1 MAESITSPPP
11 PIKRSSPDLFFPVSD
26 SEEEDD
32 FAATSSALAGPSSS
46 AVKTEAGSQRL
57 NGTSKGK
64 TSTTPIYQ
72 AGTTGFK
79 QKDTSF
85 FGSQNSD
92 DIIPLESNP
101 AQPSSRSAVGPSAAS
116 ASRKRGSPSSQ
127 SPPAAIPAS
136 FETGYLGEFVCEG
149 WSLSKGKGY
158 CSPGSKVI
166 FERPKTKSAVL
177 EDDAKVLARAKEKAG
192 PARLVNGKVVGA
204 RAKPIGGKQVTLGS
218 MMGKKTPAPARK
230 PAGKPVVDSIIRFR
244 NDRGFV
250 GRLSVQEAG
259 FLTHLLDTDIIAL
272 GGNVIDCPQSLST
285 GSTILLNVKVFLT
298 RTAFEKVEKDG
309 RKEEGTFWQEQKETV
324 EEEAMRKR
332 KDALGA
338 LFSRIGVKPLRSN
351 ALLLAQKKNGA
362 AEINETSLK
371 HFSDDARPTSKTG
384 VKRSPSPSKGSTSS
398 ADKGKGKAS
407 AANSD
412 AEEDEDSG
420 DEAEK
425 LDDEQMNEIDTIYR
439 KAQQGDN
446 RLEETDPPESFLY
459 TLRPYQKQALTWMTA
474 REKGDESVREQSLH
488 PLWEEYAF
496 KKEHME
502 GQPIEIED
510 DDDFVDPSRKFFW
523 NPYSGEL
530 SLTFPTSNT
539 KAKGGILA
547 DAMGMGKT
555 CMMASLLHTN
565 QEADKPSSPI
575 LDGTDGDEEP
585 ASKRP
590 KFKQVT
596 LSNQWRAIPTVAKAV
611 NVPRATL
618 VVCPVS
624 LAAQWH
630 EELGKMSEKGT
641 ITSFMWYGN
650 DRIDIERLLAQ
661 EGKKKVDVI
670 ITSYGTLASEYQK
683 WRKAKDKPS
692 YEGGNLYDHDFLR
705 IVLDEAHNIKNRT
718 ALVSKACY
726 ELKGQRRWALTGTP
740 IVNRLDDLYSLL
752 HFLRLEPW
760 GHYSFFR
767 SFVTIPFLNQDP
779 KALNVVQYILES
791 CLLRREKTMRDKDGR
806 LIVDLPP
813 KTVEVQVLDFS
824 RPERQIY
831 KHLEDRAKRR
841 FIQLDA
847 EGRAMSNYTSILAML
862 MKLRQCVDHP
872 LLVLGKAT
880 EDDEVAEKLL
890 DPDTGDEKTSL
901 KEMIAMYAGGA
912 GGKSKSKPSNID
924 PGEDEEN
931 EAVDPAF
938 AAQVLKE
945 LGEQETTPICDLCTN
960 EMFDEVLL
968 PCYHRSCQDCIVEWI
983 GTCEDQNKPANCPSC
998 GKGPIRLSDLRS
1010 IQRRRKRVN
1019 PITGAYVD
1027 EDGKP
1032 SSQGDAGVTLGKV
1045 DLVQSTK
1052 LRALVRKLETMR
1064 QEDPEVKALVFS
1076 QFTSFLDLIESTL
1089 TKEGVRWL
1097 RFDGSMSQAQR
1108 AATIEEFGKKSKEPL
1123 ILLISLKAGGV
1134 GLNLTMANHVFMM
1147 DTWWNE
1153 AIEQQAID
1161 RVHRLG
1167 QNKPVFVTR
1176 YIIKGTVEKRIMK
1189 IQRSKTALVNASLA
1203 GGASKDKTASLADI
1217 KKIFGLDEDD
1227 SEDEVY

>member
-1 MAESITSPPP
+1 MDIDEESSIPS
-11 PIKRSSPDLFFPVSD
+11 KRSSPDLFFPVSD
-26 SEEEDD
+26 SEEEEDVII
-32 FAATSSALAGPSSS
+32 ASGALAGPSSS
-46 AVKTEAGSQRL
+46 AINPPSTA
-57 NGTSKGK
+57 
-64 TSTTPIYQ
+64 TSTRTNGNSNNRKTQ
-72 AGTTGFK
+72 
-79 QKDTSF
+79 QSQEV

-92 DIIPLESNP
+92 DIVPLDIKPTSSNI
-101 AQPSSRSAVGPSAAS
+101 AGPS
-116 ASRKRGSPSSQ
+116 RIKRNLSS
-127 SPPAAIPAS
+127 SPPPSAIPND
-136 FETGYLGEFVCEG
+136 FDQGYLGEFVCEG

-158 CSPGSKVI
+158 CSPGSKVV
-166 FERPKTKSAVL
+166 FERPKPKSQVEEKSTIRDTK
-177 EDDAKVLARAKEKAG
+177 G

-204 RAKPIGGKQVTLGS
+204 KGKVIGGKQVTLGS
-218 MMGKKTPAPARK
+218 MMSKKSSPATT
-230 PAGKPVVDSIIRFR
+230 GKPVVDSIIRFR

-259 FLTHLLDTDIIAL
+259 FLTHLLDTGVISL
-272 GGNVIDCPQSLST
+272 TGHVIDCPLSLST
-285 GSTILLNVKVFLT
+285 GSTILLNVKVFLA
-298 RTAFEKVEKDG
+298 RKAFENVEKKDE
-309 RKEEGTFWQEQKETV
+309 RKEEGTFWQEQKETT
-324 EEEAMRKR
+324 EEEAMRRR

-338 LFSRIGVKPLRSN
+338 LFSRIGVKPIRSN

-362 AEINETSLK
+362 AVINETSLQ
-371 HFSDDARPTSKTG
+371 HFSDSPKP
-384 VKRSPSPSKGSTSS
+384 KRSPSPSKGSNGTASE
-398 ADKGKGKAS
+398 KGKGKAS

-412 AEEDEDSG
+412 NEEEEDEDSG

-425 LDDEQMNEIDTIYR
+425 LDEKQMNEIDAIYA

-446 RLEETDPPESFLY
+446 RLEESDPPESFLY
-459 TLRPYQKQALTWMTA
+459 TLRPYQKQALTWMSA
-474 REKGDESVREQSLH
+474 REKGDESIRDNQSLH

-496 KKEHME
+496 KKEHVE

-510 DDDFVDPSRKFFW
+510 EDDFVDPSRKFYW

-539 KAKGGILA
+539 RAKGGILA

-555 CMMASLLHTN
+555 CMMASLIHVN
-565 QEADKPSSPI
+565 IDPDISSTPPP
-575 LDGTDGDEEP
+575 TTAEDEEP
-585 ASKRP
+585 ALKRP

-596 LSNQWRAIPTVAKAV
+596 LSNQWRAIPTIPKPTNA
-611 NVPRATL
+611 NIPRGTL

-624 LAAQWH
+624 LASQWH
-630 EELGKMSEKGT
+630 DELGKMSEKGT

-650 DRIDIERLLAQ
+650 DRIDIDRLLSQ

-683 WRKAKDKPS
+683 WKKNKDKAT
-692 YEGGNLYDHDFLR
+692 YEGGSLYDHEFLR

-718 ALVSKACY
+718 AQVSKACY
-726 ELKGQRRWALTGTP
+726 EIKGQRRWALTGTP

-767 SFVTIPFLNQDP
+767 SFVTVPFLNQDP

-791 CLLRREKTMRDKDGR
+791 CLLRREKTMRDKDGK

-813 KTVEVQVLDFS
+813 KTVDIQVLDFS

-872 LLVLGKAT
+872 LLVLGKST
-880 EDDEVAEKLL
+880 EDDESTDKLL
-890 DPDTGDEKTSL
+890 DAETGDEKENL
-901 KEMIAMYAGGA
+901 KDLIALYAGGA
-912 GGKSKSKPSNID
+912 KATHKTN
-924 PGEDEEN
+924 GEDVEE
-931 EAVDPAF
+931 VDHAF
-938 AAQVLKE
+938 AERVLKE
-945 LGEQETTPICDLCTN
+945 LGEQETTPICDICSN

-968 PCYHRSCQDCIVEWI
+968 PCYHRCCQDCIVNWI
-983 GTCEDQNKPANCPSC
+983 GTCEDQNKPALCPSC
-998 GKGPIRLSDLRS
+998 SKGPIKLSDLRS
-1010 IQRRRKRVN
+1010 IQRKRKRVN
-1019 PITGAYVD
+1019 PLTGIH
-1027 EDGKP
+1027 EEGEP
-1032 SSQGDAGVTLGKV
+1032 GVTLGKV

-1052 LRALVRKLETMR
+1052 LRALVRKLDAMR
-1064 QEDPEVKALVFS
+1064 QDDPEVKTLVFS
-1076 QFTSFLDLIESTL
+1076 QFTSFLDLIETTL
-1089 TKEGVRWL
+1089 TKEGVKWL

-1108 AATIEEFGKKSKEPL
+1108 AATIEEFGKKTKEPL
-1123 ILLISLKAGGV
+1123 VLLISLKAGGV

-1167 QNKPVFVTR
+1167 QNKHVYVTR
-1176 YIIKGTVEKRIMK
+1176 YIIKETVEKRIMK
-1189 IQRSKTALVNASLA
+1189 IQRSKTALVNASLS
-1203 GGASKDKTASLADI
+1203 GGASKDKGASLADI

>member
-1 MAESITSPPP
+1 MEDDSPPITS
-11 PIKRSSPDLFFPVSD
+11 KRSSPDLFFPVSD
-26 SEEEDD
+26 SEEEEDVV
-32 FAATSSALAGPSSS
+32 AASGTLAGPSSS
-46 AVKTEAGSQRL
+46 AIATPS
-57 NGTSKGK
+57 
-64 TSTTPIYQ
+64 TSTSTRSRTIN
-72 AGTTGFK
+72 GK
-79 QKDTSF
+79 QSQKSDGDGVIEI

-92 DIIPLESNP
+92 DIIPIDNDTKPFSST
-101 AQPSSRSAVGPSAAS
+101 ASIAGPSKIKRNLSRSR
-116 ASRKRGSPSSQ
+116 SRSRT
-127 SPPAAIPAS
+127 PPASSIPAN
-136 FETGYLGEFVCEG
+136 FEGGYLGEFVCEG

-166 FERPKTKSAVL
+166 FERPKPKNQDDDNKSTNTPL
-177 EDDAKVLARAKEKAG
+177 KSQDRSG

-204 RAKPIGGKQVTLGS
+204 KAKPIGGKQVTLGS
-218 MMGKKTPAPARK
+218 MMGKKAATAPPKK
-230 PAGKPVVDSIIRFR
+230 PTAKPVVDSIIRFR

-259 FLTHLLDTDIIAL
+259 FLTHLLDTGIITL
-272 GGNVIDCPQSLST
+272 TGHVIDCPPSLST
-285 GSTILLNVKVFLT
+285 GSTILLNVKVFLA
-298 RTAFEKVEKDG
+298 RKAFEKVETDG
-309 RKEEGTFWQEQKETV
+309 RKEEGTFWQEQKETT

-362 AEINETSLK
+362 AVINETSLQ
-371 HFSDDARPTSKTG
+371 HFADSPKP
-384 VKRSPSPSKGSTSS
+384 KRSPSPSKGSNAS
-398 ADKGKGKAS
+398 AGEKSKGKIS
-407 AANSD
+407 AVNSD
-412 AEEDEDSG
+412 GEEDEGDEDSG

-425 LDDEQMNEIDTIYR
+425 LDDKQLNEIDSIYR

-446 RLEETDPPESFLY
+446 RLEETDPPDTFLY
-459 TLRPYQKQALTWMTA
+459 TLRPYQKQALTWMSA
-474 REKGDESVREQSLH
+474 REKGDESIRDNQTLH

-496 KKEHME
+496 KKEQAE

-510 DDDFVDPSRKFFW
+510 EDDFVDPSRKFYW

-539 KAKGGILA
+539 RAKGGILA

-555 CMMASLLHTN
+555 CMMASLIHNNVDADISSTPPPTN
-565 QEADKPSSPI
+565 E
-575 LDGTDGDEEP
+575 TDEEP

-596 LSNQWRAIPTVAKAV
+596 LSNQWRAIPTVPKPV
-611 NVPRATL
+611 NVPRGTL

-624 LAAQWH
+624 LASQWH
-630 EELGKMSEKGT
+630 DELGKMSEKGT

-650 DRIDIERLLAQ
+650 DRTDIERLLAQ

-683 WRKAKDKPS
+683 WKKNKDKPT
-692 YEGGNLYDHDFLR
+692 YEGGNLYDHEFLR

-726 ELKGQRRWALTGTP
+726 DLKGQRRWALTGTP

-791 CLLRREKTMRDKDGR
+791 CLLRREKTMRDKDGK

-813 KTVEVQVLDFS
+813 KTVDIQVLDFS

-880 EDDEVAEKLL
+880 EDDETTEKLL
-890 DPDTGDEKTSL
+890 DAETGDEKGNL
-901 KEMIAMYAGGA
+901 KDLIAMYAGGA
-912 GGKSKSKPSNID
+912 KSYSTSNGNGDDEID
-924 PGEDEEN
+924 H
-931 EAVDPAF
+931 AY
-938 AAQVLKE
+938 AAKVLKE
-945 LGEQETTPICDLCTN
+945 LGEQETTPICDICSN

-968 PCYHRSCQDCIVEWI
+968 PCYHRCCQDCIVDWI
-983 GTCEDQNKPANCPSC
+983 GTCEDQNKPAVCPSC
-998 GKGPIRLSDLRS
+998 SKGPIKLSDLRS
-1010 IQRRRKRVN
+1010 IQRKRKRVN
-1019 PITGAYVD
+1019 PITGKHI
-1027 EDGKP
+1027 DG
-1032 SSQGDAGVTLGKV
+1032 SNGEGETDVTIGKV

-1052 LRALVRKLETMR
+1052 LRALVRKLDSIR
-1064 QEDPEVKALVFS
+1064 QEDPQVKSLVFS
-1076 QFTSFLDLIESTL
+1076 QFTSFLDLIETTL
-1089 TKEGVRWL
+1089 TREGIRWL

-1108 AATIEEFGKKSKEPL
+1108 ATTIEEFGKKINEPL
-1123 ILLISLKAGGV
+1123 VLLISLKAGGV

-1167 QNKPVFVTR
+1167 QDKHVYVTR

-1203 GGASKDKTASLADI
+1203 GGAAKDKGASLADF

-1227 SEDEVY
+1227 SDDEVY

>member
-1 MAESITSPPP
+1 MAESPV
-11 PIKRSSPDLFFPVSD
+11 KRSSPDLFFPVSD

-32 FAATSSALAGPSSS
+32 VIAASATLTGPSSS
-46 AVKTEAGSQRL
+46 AVKTEVGSQRN
-57 NGTSKGK
+57 NGIHGSRP
-64 TSTTPIYQ
+64 SQ
-72 AGTTGFK
+72 AGAN
-79 QKDTSF
+79 TSSAA

-92 DIIPLESNP
+92 IIPLDFKPSLP
-101 AQPSSRSAVGPSAAS
+101 DQAQAGPSKNPF
-116 ASRKRGSPSSQ
+116 KRALSQ
-127 SPPAAIPAS
+127 SPPAVIPAN
-136 FETGYLGEFVCEG
+136 FDHGYLGEFVCEG

-166 FERPKTKSAVL
+166 FERPKPKNAV
-177 EDDAKVLARAKEKAG
+177 EDDAKASAWAKEKAG
-192 PARLVNGKVVGA
+192 PARLVNGKVVN
-204 RAKPIGGKQVTLGS
+204 AKPKSGGTGKQMTLGS
-218 MMGKKTPAPARK
+218 MMNKKAAVTPARK
-230 PAGKPVVDSIIRFR
+230 PAGKPVVDQIIRFR

-259 FLTHLLDTDIIAL
+259 FLTHLLDTDVIGL
-272 GGNVIDCPQSLST
+272 TGHVIDCPQSLST
-285 GSTILLNVKVFLT
+285 GCTILLNVKVYLE
-298 RTAFEKVEKDG
+298 RSAFEKVEKDG
-309 RKEEGTFWQEQKETV
+309 RKENEEGTFWQEQKETAS
-324 EEEAMRKR
+324 EEAMRKR

-362 AEINETSLK
+362 AVIDETSLK
-371 HFSDDARPTSKTG
+371 HFGDGARPSTTAG
-384 VKRSPSPSKGSTSS
+384 VKRSPSPSKGSVSS
-398 ADKGKGKAS
+398 VEKGKGKAS
-407 AANSD
+407 TANSD
-412 AEEDEDSG
+412 DEDDEDSG

-425 LDDEQMNEIDTIYR
+425 LDDQQMNEIDSIYR

-446 RLEETDPPESFLY
+446 RLDETDPPSSFLY
-459 TLRPYQKQALTWMTA
+459 TLRPYQKQALTWMSA
-474 REKGDESVREQSLH
+474 REKGDDSVRDQSLH

-496 KKEHME
+496 KKEHGE

-510 DDDFVDPSRKFFW
+510 DDDWVDPSRKFYW

-539 KAKGGILA
+539 KARGGILA

-555 CMMASLLHTN
+555 CMMASLLHLN
-565 QEADKPSSPI
+565 QDADISSSPEPDNI
-575 LDGTDGDEEP
+575 DGDEEP

-596 LSNQWRAIPTVAKAV
+596 LSNQWRAIPTVAKPV
-611 NVPRATL
+611 NAPRATL

-630 EELGKMSEKGT
+630 DELGKMSDKGT
-641 ITSFMWYGN
+641 ITSFMWYGG
-650 DRIDIERLLAQ
+650 DRVDIERLLAQ

-670 ITSYGTLASEYQK
+670 ITSYGTLASEYSK
-683 WRKAKDKPS
+683 WRKTKDKPS

-813 KTVEVQVLDFS
+813 KTVDIQVLDFS

-872 LLVLGKAT
+872 LLVLGKVT
-880 EDDEVAEKLL
+880 EDDEAGEKLL
-890 DPDTGDEKTSL
+890 DPETGDEKSSL
-901 KEMIAMYAGGA
+901 KDMIAMYAGGA
-912 GGKSKSKPSNID
+912 KRDVNES
-924 PGEDEEN
+924 ED
-931 EAVDPAF
+931 VDPAF
-938 AAQVLKE
+938 AAKVLKE
-945 LGEQETTPICDLCTN
+945 LEQQETTPICDLCTN

-968 PCYHRSCQDCIVEWI
+968 PCYHRSCQDCIVDWI

-998 GKGPIRLSDLRS
+998 GKGPIRMGDLRS
-1010 IQRRRKRVN
+1010 ISRRRKRVN
-1019 PITGAYVD
+1019 PITGGYVE
-1027 EDGKP
+1027 EDGKL
-1032 SSQGDAGVTLGKV
+1032 SSEGETAVTIGKV

-1052 LRALVRKLETMR
+1052 LRALVRKLDMIR
-1064 QEDPEVKALVFS
+1064 QEDPEVKVLVFS
-1076 QFTSFLDLIESTL
+1076 QFTSFLDLIETTL
-1089 TKEGVRWL
+1089 TKEGIRWL

-1108 AATIEEFGKKSKEPL
+1108 AATIDEFGKKSKVKEPVV
-1123 ILLISLKAGGV
+1123 LLISLKAGGV

-1203 GGASKDKTASLADI
+1203 GGASKDKAASLADI

-1227 SEDEVY
+1227 SEDEAYG

>member
-1 MAESITSPPP
+1 MADSIASPPP
-11 PIKRSSPDLFFPVSD
+11 PPTKRSSPDLFFPVSD

-32 FAATSSALAGPSSS
+32 IVATSSALAGPSSS
-46 AVKTEAGSQRL
+46 AVKTEVGSQQL
-57 NGTSKGK
+57 DSNGNHRASSASTSQMRVNASRQQD
-64 TSTTPIYQ
+64 T
-72 AGTTGFK
+72 
-79 QKDTSF
+79 TSF
-85 FGSQNSD
+85 FSSQNSD
-92 DIIPLESNP
+92 DVIPLDSNP
-101 AQPSSRSAVGPSAAS
+101 AQSSARSAGAAGPSSATLAP
-116 ASRKRGSPSSQ
+116 RKRGSKSSQ
-127 SPPAAIPAS
+127 SPPASIPAS

-166 FERPKTKSAVL
+166 FERPRAKNVVTL

-244 NDRGFV
+244 NDRGFAHEDIV

-272 GGNVIDCPQSLST
+272 GGSVIDCPQSLST

-309 RKEEGTFWQEQKETV
+309 RKEEGTFWQEQKETI

-362 AEINETSLK
+362 AEINDNSLK

-398 ADKGKGKAS
+398 TDKGKGKAS
-407 AANSD
+407 TANSD
-412 AEEDEDSG
+412 DEDDEDSG

-439 KAQQGDN
+439 KAQQGDK

-496 KKEHME
+496 KKEHVE

-510 DDDFVDPSRKFFW
+510 DDDFVDPSRKFYW

-539 KAKGGILA
+539 RAKGGILA

-565 QEADKPSSPI
+565 QEADMPSSP
-575 LDGTDGDEEP
+575 DPDATTGDEEP

-596 LSNQWRAIPTVAKAV
+596 LSNQWRAIPTIAKPV

-650 DRIDIERLLAQ
+650 DRTDIERLLAQ

-683 WRKAKDKPS
+683 WRKIKDKPS

-813 KTVEVQVLDFS
+813 KTVDVQVLDFS

-880 EDDEVAEKLL
+880 EDDEAVEKLL
-890 DPDTGDEKTSL
+890 DPDTGDERTSL
-901 KEMIAMYAGGA
+901 KEMIAMYADGVA
-912 GGKSKSKPSNID
+912 EE
-924 PGEDEEN
+924 EDEN
-931 EAVDPAF
+931 EAVDPEF
-938 AAQVLKE
+938 AAKVLKE

-1027 EDGKP
+1027 DDGKP

-1052 LRALVRKLETMR
+1052 LRALVRKLEAMR

-1076 QFTSFLDLIESTL
+1076 QFTSFLADLIETTL

-1108 AATIEEFGKKSKEPL
+1108 AATIEEFGKKTKEPL

-1203 GGASKDKTASLADI
+1203 GGASKDKAASLADI

>member
-1 MAESITSPPP
+1 MAVEEPSSAT
-11 PIKRSSPDLFFPVSD
+11 KLRKSSPDLFFPVSD
-26 SEEEDD
+26 SEEENE
-32 FAATSSALAGPSSS
+32 APVVRSSATIAGPSSS
-46 AVKTEAGSQRL
+46 SVKKENGSSSTFVS
-57 NGTSKGK
+57 NG
-64 TSTTPIYQ
+64 ILDMD
-72 AGTTGFK
+72 A
-79 QKDTSF
+79 KDEPQLF

-92 DIIPLESNP
+92 DIVPLDIKP
-101 AQPSSRSAVGPSAAS
+101 PPPPSSAGPSS
-116 ASRKRGSPSSQ
+116 TRKRLMSQ
-127 SPPAAIPAS
+127 SPPSSIPQN
-136 FETGYLGEFVCEG
+136 FEAGYLGEFVCEG

-158 CSPGSKVI
+158 CQPGSKVV
-166 FERPKTKSAVL
+166 FERPKPQKVITE
-177 EDDAKVLARAKEKAG
+177 EDARAAARSKEKAG

-204 RAKPIGGKQVTLGS
+204 KAKPIAGKQMTLGS
-218 MMGKKTPAPARK
+218 MMGKKGAATPARK
-230 PAGKPVVDSIIRFR
+230 PPGKPVVDQIIRFR
-244 NDRGFV
+244 NERGFV

-259 FLTHLLDTDIIAL
+259 FLTHLLDTGVIEL
-272 GGNVIDCPQSLST
+272 RGHVIDCPQSLST
-285 GSTILLNVKVFLT
+285 GATILLNVKVYLA
-298 RTAFEKVEKDG
+298 RQAFVKVEKAG
-309 RKEEGTFWQEQKETV
+309 RKEEGSFWQEQKETI
-324 EEEAMRKR
+324 EEEVMRKR

-362 AEINETSLK
+362 AVINETSLK
-371 HFSDDARPTSKTG
+371 HFNSPSRPSSASGT
-384 VKRSPSPSKGSTSS
+384 KRSPSPSKGSTGII
-398 ADKGKGKAS
+398 DKGKGRAS
-407 AANSD
+407 AVNSD
-412 AEEDEDSG
+412 EEEEDSG

-446 RLEETDPPESFLY
+446 RLEETDPPNTFLY
-459 TLRPYQKQALTWMTA
+459 TLRPYQKQALTWMNA
-474 REKGDESVREQSLH
+474 RETGDTSVRDQSLH

-496 KKEHME
+496 RKEQVE

-510 DDDFVDPSRKFFW
+510 EEDFVDPSRKFYW

-530 SLTFPTSNT
+530 SLTFPVSNN
-539 KAKGGILA
+539 KARGGILA

-555 CMMASLLHTN
+555 CMMASLMHLN
-565 QEADKPSSPI
+565 REGEAIDNPE
-575 LDGTDGDEEP
+575 DGTAVDGEEP

-596 LSNQWRAIPTVAKAV
+596 LSNQWRAVPTVPKTTTSA
-611 NVPRATL
+611 RATL

-624 LAAQWH
+624 LASQWH
-630 EELGKMSEKGT
+630 DELGKMSDKGT

-650 DRIDIERLLAQ
+650 DRTDVDRLLGQ
-661 EGKKKVDVI
+661 EGKKKVDVL

-683 WRKAKDKPS
+683 WKKNKDKPN
-692 YEGGNLYDHDFLR
+692 YEGGSIYDHEFLR

-726 ELKGQRRWALTGTP
+726 ELKGQRRWALSGTP

-791 CLLRREKTMRDKDGR
+791 CLLRREKSMRDKDGR

-813 KTVEVQVLDFS
+813 KTVDIQVLDFS

-880 EDDEVAEKLL
+880 AEDDESAEKLL
-890 DPDTGDEKTSL
+890 DPQTGDEKTSL

-912 GGKSKSKPSNID
+912 TSETTSD
-924 PGEDEEN
+924 AET
-931 EAVDPAF
+931 VDPVF
-938 AAQVLKE
+938 AAKVLKE
-945 LGEQETTPICDLCTN
+945 LGEQETTPICDLCQN

-968 PCYHRSCQDCIVEWI
+968 PCYHRSCQDCIVNWI
-983 GTCEDQNKPANCPSC
+983 GTCEDQNEQANCPSC
-998 GKGPIRLSDLRS
+998 DKGPIGFSDLRS
-1010 IQRRRKRVN
+1010 IQRRRRRVN
-1019 PITGAYVD
+1019 PITGGYTDD
-1027 EDGKP
+1027 EGLP
-1032 SSQGDAGVTLGKV
+1032 ASQGETAVTIGKV
-1045 DLVQSTK
+1045 DLVSSTK
-1052 LRALVRKLETMR
+1052 LRALVRRLEQMR
-1064 QEDPEVKALVFS
+1064 VEDPEVKALVFS
-1076 QFTSFLDLIESTL
+1076 QFTSFLDLIETTL
-1089 TKEGVRWL
+1089 TKAGIRYL

-1108 AATIEEFGKKSKEPL
+1108 AATIEEFGKKTKEPV

-1203 GGASKDKTASLADI
+1203 GGASKDKQASLADI
-1217 KKIFGLDEDD
+1217 KKIFGLGEDD

>member
-1 MAESITSPPP
+1 MDIEDDSPP
-11 PIKRSSPDLFFPVSD
+11 INSKRSSPDLFFPVSD
-26 SEEEDD
+26 SEEEDVIT
-32 FAATSSALAGPSSS
+32 ASGALAGPSSS
-46 AVKTEAGSQRL
+46 SVVAPPSTSTSSRAHGNAVQSQSQRT
-57 NGTSKGK
+57 NG
-64 TSTTPIYQ
+64 
-72 AGTTGFK
+72 GTGEIE
-79 QKDTSF
+79 F

-92 DIIPLESNP
+92 DIIPLDTMSN
-101 AQPSSRSAVGPSAAS
+101 ALAGPSKV
-116 ASRKRGSPSSQ
+116 KRPLSQ
-127 SPPAAIPAS
+127 SPPAVIPLE
-136 FETGYLGEFVCEG
+136 FEQGYLGEFVCEG

-166 FERPKTKSAVL
+166 FERPKI
-177 EDDAKVLARAKEKAG
+177 KVDEPFPKGKEKLGG
-192 PARLVNGKVVGA
+192 PARLVNGRVVGTQK
-204 RAKPIGGKQVTLGS
+204 KPIGGKQVTLGS
-218 MMGKKTPAPARK
+218 MMSKKAPPPPKKTV
-230 PAGKPVVDSIIRFR
+230 GKPVIDSIIRFR
-244 NDRGFV
+244 NDRGFEV

-259 FLTHLLDTDIIAL
+259 FLTHLLDTGVIAL
-272 GGNVIDCPQSLST
+272 SGHVIDCPQSLST
-285 GSTILLNVKVFLT
+285 GSTILLNVRVYLARK
-298 RTAFEKVEKDG
+298 AFEKVEKDG
-309 RKEEGTFWQEQKETV
+309 RREEGSFWQEQKETT

-338 LFSRIGVKPLRSN
+338 LFSRIGVKPIHSN

-371 HFSDDARPTSKTG
+371 HFTDSPKP
-384 VKRSPSPSKGSTSS
+384 KRSPSPSKGSNGSGVE
-398 ADKGKGKAS
+398 KGKGKTS
-407 AANSD
+407 ATNSD
-412 AEEDEDSG
+412 NEDEDEDSG

-425 LDDEQMNEIDTIYR
+425 LDDQQMNEIDTIYR

-446 RLEETDPPESFLY
+446 RLEETNPPDTFLY
-459 TLRPYQKQALTWMTA
+459 TLRPYQKQALTWMSA
-474 REKGDESVREQSLH
+474 REKGDESIRDNNNSLH

-496 KKEHME
+496 RKEQTA

-510 DDDFVDPSRKFFW
+510 DDDFVDPSRKFYW

-539 KAKGGILA
+539 RAKGGILA

-555 CMMASLLHTN
+555 CMMASLIHANMDSDISSTPPPTA
-565 QEADKPSSPI
+565 EAE
-575 LDGTDGDEEP
+575 DEL

-596 LSNQWRAIPTVAKAV
+596 LSNQWRAIPTIPKAV
-611 NVPRATL
+611 NLPRGTL

-624 LAAQWH
+624 LASQWH
-630 EELGKMSEKGT
+630 DELGKMSEKGT

-650 DRIDIERLLAQ
+650 DRADIERLLAQ

-683 WRKAKDKPS
+683 WNKNKDKPT
-692 YEGGNLYDHDFLR
+692 YEGGSLYDHDFLR

-791 CLLRREKTMRDKDGR
+791 CLLRREKTMRDKDGK

-813 KTVEVQVLDFS
+813 KHVEIQVLDFS

-872 LLVLGKAT
+872 LLVLGKLN
-880 EDDEVAEKLL
+880 EDDEIAEKLL
-890 DPDTGDEKTSL
+890 DAETGDEKNNL
-901 KEMIAMYAGGA
+901 KDLIALYAGGA
-912 GGKSKSKPSNID
+912 KST
-924 PGEDEEN
+924 EN
-931 EAVDPAF
+931 EKEEVDHAF
-938 AAQVLKE
+938 AAKVLKE
-945 LGEQETTPICDLCTN
+945 LGEQESTPICDICSN

-968 PCYHRSCQDCIVEWI
+968 PCYHRCCQDCIVDWI
-983 GTCEDQNKPANCPSC
+983 GICEDQNKPALCPSC
-998 GKGPIRLSDLRS
+998 SKGPIKLSDLRS
-1010 IQRRRKRVN
+1010 IQRKKKRVN
-1019 PITGAYVD
+1019 PLNGLSLTENDQDKKDVVI
-1027 EDGKP
+1027 
-1032 SSQGDAGVTLGKV
+1032 GKV

-1052 LRALVRKLETMR
+1052 LRALVRKLEQMR
-1064 QEDPEVKALVFS
+1064 MEDPTVKTLVFS
-1076 QFTSFLDLIESTL
+1076 QFTSFLDLIETTL
-1089 TKEGVRWL
+1089 TREGVKWL

-1108 AATIEEFGKKSKEPL
+1108 ATTIEEFGKKIKEPL
-1123 ILLISLKAGGV
+1123 VLLISLKAGGV

-1167 QNKPVFVTR
+1167 QNKPVYVTR

-1189 IQRSKTALVNASLA
+1189 IQRSKTALVNASLS
-1203 GGASKDKTASLADI
+1203 GGGSKDKGASLADI

>member
-1 MAESITSPPP
+1 MNVEDDSTSIPS
-11 PIKRSSPDLFFPVSD
+11 KRSSPDLFFPVSD
-26 SEEEDD
+26 SEEEEDVIT
-32 FAATSSALAGPSSS
+32 ASGALAGPSSS
-46 AVKTEAGSQRL
+46 AINPPSTATSSRANGQSGHNNRSKQSQEV
-57 NGTSKGK
+57 
-64 TSTTPIYQ
+64 
-72 AGTTGFK
+72 
-79 QKDTSF
+79 

-92 DIIPLESNP
+92 DIIALDDIKPSNG
-101 AQPSSRSAVGPSAAS
+101 ASPSKFKRTFS
-116 ASRKRGSPSSQ
+116 ASPPIAGSSS
-127 SPPAAIPAS
+127 PNG
-136 FETGYLGEFVCEG
+136 FEQGYLGEFVCEG

-166 FERPKTKSAVL
+166 FERPKPKAQVEESRNSIRDTK
-177 EDDAKVLARAKEKAG
+177 G

-204 RAKPIGGKQVTLGS
+204 KGKSIGGKQVTLGS
-218 MMGKKTPAPARK
+218 MMSKKTTPVPPK
-230 PAGKPVVDSIIRFR
+230 KSNTKPVVDSIIRFR

-259 FLTHLLDTDIIAL
+259 FLTHLLDTGVIEL
-272 GGNVIDCPQSLST
+272 SGHVIDCPQSLST
-285 GSTILLNVKVFLT
+285 GSTILLNVKVFLA
-298 RTAFEKVEKDG
+298 RKAFENVEKKDE
-309 RKEEGTFWQEQKETV
+309 RKEEGTFWQEQKETT

-362 AEINETSLK
+362 AVINETSLQ
-371 HFSDDARPTSKTG
+371 HFSDSPKP
-384 VKRSPSPSKGSTSS
+384 KRSPSPSKGSNGTASE
-398 ADKGKGKAS
+398 KGKGKAS

-412 AEEDEDSG
+412 DDGDGDEDEDSG

-425 LDDEQMNEIDTIYR
+425 LDERQMNEIDAIYA

-446 RLEETDPPESFLY
+446 RLEETDPPDTFLY
-459 TLRPYQKQALTWMTA
+459 TLRPYQKQALTWMSA
-474 REKGDESVREQSLH
+474 REKGDESIRDNQSLH
-488 PLWEEYAF
+488 PLWEVYAF
-496 KKEHME
+496 KKEHIE

-510 DDDFVDPSRKFFW
+510 EDDFVDPSRKFYW

-539 KAKGGILA
+539 RAKGGILA

-555 CMMASLLHTN
+555 CMMASLIHTN
-565 QEADKPSSPI
+565 IDADISSTPPP
-575 LDGTDGDEEP
+575 TAPEDEEP
-585 ASKRP
+585 VSKRP

-596 LSNQWRAIPTVAKAV
+596 LSNQWRATPTVPKPANV
-611 NVPRATL
+611 NLPRGTL

-624 LAAQWH
+624 LASQWH
-630 EELGKMSEKGT
+630 DELGKMSEKGT

-650 DRIDIERLLAQ
+650 DRIDIDRLLSQ

-683 WRKAKDKPS
+683 WKKNKDKPT

-718 ALVSKACY
+718 AQVSKACY

-791 CLLRREKTMRDKDGR
+791 CLLRREKTMRDKDGK

-813 KTVEVQVLDFS
+813 KTVDIQVLDFS

-872 LLVLGKAT
+872 LLVLGKST
-880 EDDEVAEKLL
+880 EDDESTDRLL
-890 DPDTGDEKTSL
+890 DADTGDEKNNL
-901 KEMIAMYAGGA
+901 KDLIALYAGGA
-912 GGKSKSKPSNID
+912 KSKVND
-924 PGEDEEN
+924 RGEEE
-931 EAVDPAF
+931 EVDHAF
-938 AAQVLKE
+938 AEKVLKE
-945 LGEQETTPICDLCTN
+945 LGEQETTPICDICSN

-968 PCYHRSCQDCIVEWI
+968 PCYHRCCQDCIVNWI
-983 GTCEDQNKPANCPSC
+983 GTCEDQNKPALCPSC
-998 GKGPIRLSDLRS
+998 SKGPIKLSDLRS
-1010 IQRRRKRVN
+1010 IQRKRKRVN
-1019 PITGAYVD
+1019 PLTGTH
-1027 EDGKP
+1027 EEGE
-1032 SSQGDAGVTLGKV
+1032 AGVTIGKV
-1045 DLVQSTK
+1045 NLVQSTK
-1052 LRALVRKLETMR
+1052 LRALVRKLDLMR
-1064 QEDPEVKALVFS
+1064 QEDPEVKTLVFS
-1076 QFTSFLDLIESTL
+1076 QFTSFLDLIETTL
-1089 TKEGVRWL
+1089 TKEGIRWL

-1108 AATIEEFGKKSKEPL
+1108 AATIDEFGKKIKEPL
-1123 ILLISLKAGGV
+1123 VLLISLKAGGV

-1167 QNKPVFVTR
+1167 QNKHVHVTR

-1189 IQRSKTALVNASLA
+1189 IQRSKTALVNASLS
-1203 GGASKDKTASLADI
+1203 GGASKDKGASLADI
-1217 KKIFGLDEDD
+1217 KKIFGLDDDD

>member
-1 MAESITSPPP
+1 MNLDDDSPSIQS
-11 PIKRSSPDLFFPVSD
+11 KRSSPDLFFPVSD
-26 SEEEDD
+26 SEEEEQEDVV
-32 FAATSSALAGPSSS
+32 AASATLGGPSSS
-46 AVKTEAGSQRL
+46 SIIPPSTSSSRANGGRITQQSQKEEFL
-57 NGTSKGK
+57 
-64 TSTTPIYQ
+64 
-72 AGTTGFK
+72 
-79 QKDTSF
+79 
-85 FGSQNSD
+85 GSQNSD
-92 DIIPLESNP
+92 DIIPLDTK
-101 AQPSSRSAVGPSAAS
+101 PSSSSLAGPSKV
-116 ASRKRGSPSSQ
+116 KRTLSQ
-127 SPPAAIPAS
+127 SPPANIPIG
-136 FETGYLGEFVCEG
+136 FEQGYLGEFVCEG

-166 FERPKTKSAVL
+166 FERPKPKNQL
-177 EDDAKVLARAKEKAG
+177 EDDKAIIARGKEKVG

-204 RAKPIGGKQVTLGS
+204 KGKPIGGKQVTLGS
-218 MMGKKTPAPARK
+218 MMGKKTQTAPPKKAN
-230 PAGKPVVDSIIRFR
+230 GKPVVDSIIRFR

-259 FLTHLLDTDIIAL
+259 SLTHLLDTGIIEL
-272 GGNVIDCPQSLST
+272 SGHVIDCPQSLST
-285 GSTILLNVKVFLT
+285 GCTILLNVKVYLA
-298 RTAFEKVEKDG
+298 RKAFEKVEKVG
-309 RKEEGTFWQEQKETV
+309 RKEEGSFWQEQKETT

-362 AEINETSLK
+362 AEINETSLE
-371 HFSDDARPTSKTG
+371 HFSDFPKP
-384 VKRSPSPSKGSTSS
+384 KRSPSPSKGSNASG
-398 ADKGKGKAS
+398 DKGKEKAS

-412 AEEDEDSG
+412 DEDENEDSG

-425 LDDEQMNEIDTIYR
+425 LDDRQLNEIDSIYR

-446 RLEETDPPESFLY
+446 QLEETDPPNTFLY
-459 TLRPYQKQALTWMTA
+459 TLRPYQKQALTWMSA
-474 REKGDESVREQSLH
+474 REKGDESIRDNQTLH

-496 KKEHME
+496 RKEQTE

-555 CMMASLLHTN
+555 CMMASLIHTN
-565 QEADKPSSPI
+565 IDADVTSSPPP
-575 LDGTDGDEEP
+575 TTENDEDP

-596 LSNQWRAIPTVAKAV
+596 LSNQWRAIPTVPKPAA
-611 NVPRATL
+611 NAPRGTL

-624 LAAQWH
+624 LASQWH
-630 EELGKMSEKGT
+630 DELGKMSEKGT

-650 DRIDIERLLAQ
+650 DRVDIERLLAQ

-683 WRKAKDKPS
+683 WKKNKDKPS
-692 YEGGNLYDHDFLR
+692 YEGGSLYDHEFLR

-718 ALVSKACY
+718 AHISKACY

-791 CLLRREKTMRDKDGR
+791 CLLRREKNMRDKDGK

-813 KTVEVQVLDFS
+813 KTVEIQVLDFS

-872 LLVLGKAT
+872 LLVLGKVI
-880 EDDEVAEKLL
+880 EDDETADKLL
-890 DPDTGDEKTSL
+890 DADTGDEKNNL
-901 KEMIAMYAGGA
+901 KDLIAMYAGGA
-912 GGKSKSKPSNID
+912 KSDTNSD
-924 PGEDEEN
+924 GEE
-931 EAVDPAF
+931 VDPAF
-938 AAQVLKE
+938 AAKVLKE
-945 LGEQETTPICDLCTN
+945 LGEQETTPICDICSN

-968 PCYHRSCQDCIVEWI
+968 PCYHRCCQDCIVNWI
-983 GTCEDQNKPANCPSC
+983 GTCEDQNKPALCPSC
-998 GKGPIRLSDLRS
+998 SKGPIKLSDLRS
-1010 IQRRRKRVN
+1010 IQRRRKRIN
-1019 PITGAYVD
+1019 PITGKYID
-1027 EDGKP
+1027 ENGLP
-1032 SSQGDAGVTLGKV
+1032 SIQQGDNSNGELVIGKV

-1052 LRALVRKLETMR
+1052 LRALVRKLEIMR
-1064 QEDPEVKALVFS
+1064 SEDPEVKALVFS
-1076 QFTSFLDLIESTL
+1076 QFTSFLDLIETTL
-1089 TKEGVRWL
+1089 TKEGIRWL

-1108 AATIEEFGKKSKEPL
+1108 AATIEEFGKKTKEPL

-1167 QNKPVFVTR
+1167 QNKPVYVTR

-1189 IQRSKTALVNASLA
+1189 IQRSKTALVNASLS
-1203 GGASKDKTASLADI
+1203 GGASKEKGASLADI